1 MARAK
6 TNVSH
11 GSSGNLADALCLV
24 ELRGFEPPTSCMP
37 CHPHH
42 FTQPSAALLSTT
54 SPLLRE
60 TAGQGAVVR
69 REAA

>member
-11 GSSGNLADALCLV
+11 GPRGNPADALCLV
-24 ELRGFEPPTSCMP
+24 ELRGLEPLTPCMP

-42 FTQPSAALLSTT
+42 ITRPSAASPGTT
-54 SPLLRE
+54 SAPLRKV
-60 TAGQGAVVR
+60 GGRGIVG
-69 REAA
+69 